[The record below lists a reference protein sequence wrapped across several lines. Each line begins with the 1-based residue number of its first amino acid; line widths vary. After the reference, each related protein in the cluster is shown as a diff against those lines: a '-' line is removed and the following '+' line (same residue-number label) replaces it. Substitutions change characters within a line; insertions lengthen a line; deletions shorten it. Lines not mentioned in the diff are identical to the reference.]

1 LRYGAIAAL
10 LAVAGC
16 GDGGDRGDGGDG
28 GDRRADDEP
37 SGLPVERTIELE
49 PGTEPA
55 ALAALGDRGFLVG
68 ERRTGRV
75 RLVTGTG
82 DLDPEPVARVAVISG
97 EDDQRG
103 LLGLAVDGDRVYAS
117 WTRAG
122 DGRLVVGEVTGGGE
136 RILWAGPPSSELA
149 NGGHLAVVPD
159 GRLVVGIG
167 DLENP
172 ALVDD
177 SDAPNGK
184 LLTLDPAGPPSQ
196 RPRLLSGGWNNP
208 FAFVVAADG
217 AIWVADNAPGDE
229 PERIGR
235 GEGQARGAEPAPLP
249 GRRAP
254 AALVELAPGRLGLC
268 GYLDGELTVVDVR
281 DGRPRLGDRL
291 ATGCRTGAAML
302 ADGRLAISDGE
313 RVRLLSRP

>member
-1 LRYGAIAAL
+1 MRYGAVAAA
-10 LAVAGC
+10 LAVAAC
-16 GDGGDRGDGGDG
+16 GGGDDAAGDPD
-28 GDRRADDEP
+28 ADDERP
-37 SGLPVERTIELE
+37 GLAVERTIELE
-49 PGTEPA
+49 PGADPA
-55 ALAALGDRGFLVG
+55 ALATFDDRGLLVG

-75 RLVTGTG
+75 RQVTGTG
-82 DLDPEPVARVAVISG
+82 NLAPEPVARVAVVSG

-122 DGRLVVGEVTGGGE
+122 DGRIVVGDVTGGGE

-149 NGGHLAVVPD
+149 NGGHLAVAPD

-177 SDAPNGK
+177 PDAPNGK
-184 LLTLDPAGPPSQ
+184 LLTLDPAGPPGQ
-196 RPRLLSGGWNNP
+196 RPRPLSGGWNNP
-208 FAFVVAADG
+208 FAFVVTADG
-217 AIWVADNAPGDE
+217 AIWVADNAPGDD

-235 GEGQARGAEPAPLP
+235 GDDQARGAEPTPLP

-291 ATGCRTGAAML
+291 ATGCRTGAATL